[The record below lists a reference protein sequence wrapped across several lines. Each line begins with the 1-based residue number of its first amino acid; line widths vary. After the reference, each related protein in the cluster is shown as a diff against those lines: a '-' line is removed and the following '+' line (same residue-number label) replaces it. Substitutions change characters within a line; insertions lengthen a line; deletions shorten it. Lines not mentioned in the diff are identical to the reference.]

1 MPGSTRPSSSRGVRR
16 LLATV
21 PLTLMALAGTAHA
34 ELVTF
39 TTGRTL
45 SIRSHRE
52 DGPMV
57 VFSLRNGGE
66 MAVDAALVAAIGPD
80 EVPYPELLPERN
92 LFLTAPPP
100 APPEPAEPLQVDSRY
115 DPLILRVAS
124 EKGVDPALV
133 RAVIQVESGYQSR
146 ARSSKG
152 AVGLM
157 QVMPATGRQYGIT
170 NLYDPNANIRAGV
183 THLRRL
189 LDKFPLALALAAYN
203 AGEATVERF
212 AGIPPFPETEGYV
225 SRIRALTGL

>member
-1 MPGSTRPSSSRGVRR
+1 
-16 LLATV
+16 
-21 PLTLMALAGTAHA
+21 
-34 ELVTF
+34 
-39 TTGRTL
+39 
-45 SIRSHRE
+45 
-52 DGPMV
+52 MV

-100 APPEPAEPLQVDSRY
+100 APPEPVEPLQVDSRY

-124 EKGVDPALV
+124 EKGVDPRWR

-157 QVMPATGRQYGIT
+157 QVMPATGRQ
-170 NLYDPNANIRAGV
+170 DRHHQPVRPNANIRAGADAPASSARQV
-183 THLRRL
+183 PSGAGAGRL
-189 LDKFPLALALAAYN
+189 
-203 AGEATVERF
+203 
-212 AGIPPFPETEGYV
+212 
-225 SRIRALTGL
+225 

>member
-1 MPGSTRPSSSRGVRR
+1 MAGVRPVR
-16 LLATV
+16 ARVGAVGLLATAA
-21 PLTLMALAGTAHA
+21 LTLLALAGTAHA

-39 TTGRTL
+39 TSGRTV
-45 SIRSHRE
+45 SVRSHRDE
-52 DGPMV
+52 GPMV

-80 EVPYPELLPERN
+80 EVPYPEPLPERN
-92 LFLTAPPP
+92 LHLDEPRAL
-100 APPEPAEPLQVDSRY
+100 PPEPAEPLLVDARY
-115 DPLILRVAS
+115 DPVIQRVAS

-146 ARSSKG
+146 ARSRKG

-170 NLYDPNANIRAGV
+170 NLYDPHANIRAGV

-203 AGEATVERF
+203 AGEAAVERF